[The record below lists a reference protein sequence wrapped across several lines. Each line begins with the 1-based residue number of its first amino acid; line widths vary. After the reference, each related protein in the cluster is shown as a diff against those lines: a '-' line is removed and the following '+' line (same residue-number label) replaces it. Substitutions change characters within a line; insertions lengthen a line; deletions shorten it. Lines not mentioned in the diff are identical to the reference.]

1 MWQIEMGGLY
11 NNGTSKFFGR
21 KIYIEPTQMKAQR
34 NKFNNID
41 VYATVMQYEDITNQN
56 DTNLIGPMY
65 IDLDLNFSTNDE
77 YQKLI
82 KDLNLI
88 VTHLK
93 FAYGIPSQYMKF
105 YFTGKKGFHILIPSK
120 IFNAKPNKMLHMI
133 YKEIAK
139 ELNEHTITKCVDTK
153 IYDTKRL
160 LRLPNSINSKSG
172 KYKVPITYEQIQRF
186 TYEDIQEYASKPKE
200 TVSTK
205 EEPLPMNKAINKYGE
220 IAESIVLK
228 KQKKLFIPTNVDI
241 ENITFPSC
249 IQSLY
254 RNGALEG
261 QRNHSTIML
270 ASAFIQKGI
279 SLNDTMHMVHKWNA
293 ERNSPSLDD
302 TEVTITVNSAY
313 EQVQGG
319 RRYGCTAIKEMGLC
333 DNKCTIKK

>member
-1 MWQIEMGGLY
+1 MWQIEMGGVY

-21 KIYIEPTQMKAQR
+21 KIYIEPTQMRAQR

-41 VYATVMQYEDITNQN
+41 VYATVMQYEDISNQN
-56 DTNLIGPMY
+56 NTNLIGPMY
-65 IDLDLNFSTNDE
+65 IDLDLDFSTNDE

-88 VTHLK
+88 ITHLEH
-93 FAYGIPSQYMKF
+93 AYGIHHRYLKL
-105 YFTGKKGFHILIPSK
+105 YFTGKKGFHVLIPSK
-120 IFNAKPNKMLHMI
+120 IFGVKPNKILNMI

-186 TYEDIQEYASKPKE
+186 SYEDMLKYASEPQE
-200 TVSTK
+200 IVSTR
-205 EEPLPMNKAINKYGE
+205 EEPLPSEKAINKYNLY
-220 IAESIVLK
+220 AENIVLK
-228 KQKKLFIPTNVDI
+228 KERKVFIPTNVDI
-241 ENITFPSC
+241 ENITFTKC
-249 IQSLY
+249 IQALY

-261 QRNHSTIML
+261 QRNHSTILL
-270 ASAFIQKGI
+270 ASAFLQKGI
-279 SLNDTMHMVHKWNA
+279 SLQDTLHMVHKWNA

-302 TEVTITVNSAY
+302 SEVTITVNSAWD
-313 EQVQGG
+313 QIQNG
-319 RRYGCTAIKEMGLC
+319 RKYGCTAMKELGLC
-333 DNKCTIKK
+333 DTTCNIKS